1 MLCRRNVHITSHGYW
16 TSSIARGACA
26 AHPRW
31 AAFGAML
38 PDLPAGVLTVGLRAT
53 GRSWRVA
60 GDEAFD
66 ERFEPVHRAT
76 HSAVAAAALAVS
88 AHRASRRRAVAAGWA
103 GHLLVDLV
111 THHTDAR
118 PPAWPL
124 SHRVWRS
131 PVSHWEADHHAAEW
145 NAVDAVALASAAY
158 REGGRAH
165 RLAAL
170 VAAAVAVAGLWEA
183 VAGRPLRLGVLRRCP
198 RPKDSSSGLTNRSAR
213 WRSIRSSTE
222 GGTSGG
228 RTFPP
233 EQGPSGACFV
243 DHARR

>member
-1 MLCRRNVHITSHGYW
+1 MSCLCNVHLTSHGYW
-16 TSSIARGACA
+16 TYSVARGACA

-31 AAFGAML
+31 AAFGALL

-60 GDEAFD
+60 GDEAFHK
-66 ERFEPVHRAT
+66 RFEPVHRAT
-76 HSAVAAAALAVS
+76 HSAVGVAAVAVS
-88 AHRASRRRAVAAGWA
+88 AQRASRRLAVAAGWA

-111 THHTDAR
+111 THHADAR

-131 PVSHWEADHHAAEW
+131 PVSHWEADHHAAAW
-145 NAVDAVALASAAY
+145 NAVDAVALAMAAY

-198 RPKDSSSGLTNRSAR
+198 RPKDPSSTYHSSGPVA
-213 WRSIRSSTE
+213 IDQSSTE
-222 GGTSGG
+222 EGALGG
-228 RTFPP
+228 RTSPP
-233 EQGPSGACFV
+233 EQGRYGARFV
-243 DHARR
+243 DQARR